1 MDQSLTQNEI
11 KMNLHNRTDITKTIT
26 FFLLGMLL
34 LGAIS
39 DLAAQ
44 EKSCVVKHP
53 AISGTYSGDC
63 KDGFADGRGVAEGTD
78 KYFGQFRNGMPHGKG
93 TYTWADGSYYIGHFQ
108 YGLKDGK
115 GKLVRKDST
124 LNGYWKADRYVG
136 EKLVPPYQITR
147 SVSITRSTFK
157 KISGSN
163 NQIRIRFI
171 RGGVENI
178 DIIDFSLAHD
188 SGEQFRLGQSYGI
201 QNSQFPLGVIVR
213 FRAWN
218 YFHSA
223 QFEANFEF
231 TINEPANWEVNVSY

>member
-1 MDQSLTQNEI
+1 MNRRDKAIYTQ
-11 KMNLHNRTDITKTIT
+11 TIT
-26 FFLLGMLL
+26 FFLAGMLL
-34 LGAIS
+34 FGTIAGLS
-39 DLAAQ
+39 AQ

-53 AISGTYSGDC
+53 ALSGKYSGDC
-63 KDGFADGRGVAEGTD
+63 RNGFADGRGVAEGTD
-78 KYFGQFRNGMPHGKG
+78 KYFGQFRNGLPHGKG
-93 TYTWADGSYYIGHFQ
+93 TYTWADGSYYIGQFQ
-108 YGLKDGK
+108 NGLKDGR
-115 GKLVRKDST
+115 GKLVNKDST
-124 LNGYWKADRYVG
+124 LTGFWKEDRYVG
-136 EKLVPPYQITR
+136 EKIISPYQITR

-157 KISGSN
+157 KLAGSGN
-163 NQIRIRFI
+163 YIRIRFT

-188 SGEQFRLGQSYGI
+188 SGEQYRIGQSYGI
-201 QNSQFPLGVIVR
+201 QNSQFPLTIIVR

>member
-1 MDQSLTQNEI
+1 
-11 KMNLHNRTDITKTIT
+11 MNLHNRA
-26 FFLLGMLL
+26 FFLKKLAFLLSAMLFS
-34 LGAIS
+34 GAVS
-39 DLAAQ
+39 DLPAQ

-53 AISGTYSGDC
+53 ALSGNYSGDC
-63 KDGFADGRGVAEGTD
+63 KNGFADGRGVAEGTD

-108 YGLKDGK
+108 NGLKEGK
-115 GKLVRKDST
+115 GKLVRKDSSIT
-124 LNGYWKADRYVG
+124 GIWKADRYVG
-136 EKLVPPYQITR
+136 EKLVPPYQINR

-157 KISGSN
+157 KLAGSGN
-163 NQIRIRFI
+163 YIRIKFT

-188 SGEQFRLGQSYGI
+188 SGEQYRIGQSYGI